1 MSQIRGPCH
10 GGDPQTWR
18 SAAGSACVSRRS
30 LARCRS
36 APTKQSLPVWLHLH
50 GGDGPYLATL
60 VADSRVSVIYR
71 TAFTMELCDQRVVLV
86 VVTLAT
92 ANDAVPFCGAA
103 LCRRSVVHATEV
115 TRKRG
120 AAPQDQ
126 LAFLDGLSPGVALH
140 PRSNRCPCGSTCMV
154 AMMSMRARVCNPPRM
169 SLLTQ
174 AKPG

>member
-1 MSQIRGPCH
+1 
-10 GGDPQTWR
+10 
-18 SAAGSACVSRRS
+18 
-30 LARCRS
+30 
-36 APTKQSLPVWLHLH
+36 
-50 GGDGPYLATL
+50 
-60 VADSRVSVIYR
+60 
-71 TAFTMELCDQRVVLV
+71 MEVTSCDQRVVLV

-126 LAFLDGLSPGVALH
+126 LAFLGGLSPGVALH
-140 PRSNRCPCGSTCMV
+140 PRSNRCPYGSTCMV

-169 SLLTQ
+169 SLLTE
-174 AKPG
+174 AKPGLL